1 MEPEPILTKSEL
13 FRYKQQN
20 NNNYH
25 PAAGMSLLSVLQP
38 ANSLPQDPLRVEMPD
53 HNHKHGAHVPH
64 LHAPHLKDLVVSKAK
79 ARVLERSIAAAG
91 RSLLATLTGDPY
103 MPGSIRDGVANTF
116 KTTVWPQVTEFLLD
130 TLSDQTRA
138 RPNLHREWP
147 ADCLTAAEGSRWERF
162 RCVVLYAIFPADL
175 SFWAK
180 LRCPPL
186 LSIYLLLLFPY
197 YGVSLL
203 MMLLLLLCIDWRCE
217 YSLINYIVLIRAL
230 SFITVG
236 LSWTSMVVPHAYT
249 LCTTPFTLTFRVKP
263 VPLAGVHQ
271 I

>member
-1 MEPEPILTKSEL
+1 MAFRLVYQVSSSVLCVLTGPFVVRTPPRPVFSS
-13 FRYKQQN
+13 RCCYM
-20 NNNYH
+20 
-25 PAAGMSLLSVLQP
+25 PAAGWVAGSLSRP
-38 ANSLPQDPLRVEMPD
+38 RVRDQFEMPE
-53 HNHKHGAHVPH
+53 HNHKHGHVPH
-64 LHAPHLKDLVVSKAK
+64 LHAPHLKDRVVSKAK
-79 ARVLERSIAAAG
+79 ERVLERSIAAAG

-130 TLSDQTRA
+130 TLSDQTRV

-147 ADCLTAAEGSRWERF
+147 DCLTAAEASRWKRF

-180 LRCPPL
+180 LRCPSL

-236 LSWTSMVVPHAYT
+236 LSWTSMVV
-249 LCTTPFTLTFRVKP
+249 LW
-263 VPLAGVHQ
+263 
-271 I
+271 

>member
-1 MEPEPILTKSEL
+1 
-13 FRYKQQN
+13 
-20 NNNYH
+20 
-25 PAAGMSLLSVLQP
+25 MSLLSVLQP

>member
-1 MEPEPILTKSEL
+1 
-13 FRYKQQN
+13 
-20 NNNYH
+20 
-25 PAAGMSLLSVLQP
+25 
-38 ANSLPQDPLRVEMPD
+38 MPD

-130 TLSDQTRA
+130 TLSDQTRV

-180 LRCPPL
+180 LRCPSL

-236 LSWTSMVVPHAYT
+236 LSWTAMVAPHAYT
-249 LCTTPFTLTFRVKP
+249 LCTWWWWWWWCAHQLRITSGRLPRIWGSTPTPNYLRQASQNLGKFPRIWGSTSSDSGKP
-263 VPLAGVHQ
+263 A
-271 I
+271 